1 MFVSNT
7 AGIYATLGYNFS
19 DPNGDISNLSADTLS
34 HMNSMP
40 AMINSWQASDITNNS
55 VNGYFKNPVAN
66 DVQTI
71 WNTANSIISL
81 TADNETLNSTIYVTA
96 TALAVTSNAFMIHTN
111 RISNVDSL
119 TNTTNAVDTTA
130 PYYTTAIAYGVNALY
145 ITNQSDGI
153 INNSP
158 ILGSFTSIL
167 IGPQISANAN
177 TISPY
182 VTLISNSIDS
192 LSNTSNLSAGQIT
205 QINNDLS
212 NTNSLLSGR
221 RTADFTFY
229 SNLKTFVN
237 NYNTVR
243 GINNM
248 GETEKY
254 LANNF
259 IGTDKLKTRINS

>member
-7 AGIYATLGYNFS
+7 AGVYTALGYNFS

-40 AMINSWQASDITNNS
+40 AIINSWQAADITNNS
-55 VNGYFKNPVAN
+55 VTGYFKNPVAN

-71 WNTANSIISL
+71 WDTANSIITL
-81 TADNETLNSTIYVTA
+81 TQNNETLNTTIYVTA

-111 RISNVDSL
+111 RISNVEPFTGADG
-119 TNTTNAVDTTA
+119 VDTSA
-130 PYYTTAIAYGVNALY
+130 PFYTTAIAYGINALY
-145 ITNQSDGI
+145 ITNQTDGI

-167 IGPQISANAN
+167 VGPQISANAN

-182 VTLISNSIDS
+182 VTLISHSIDS
-192 LSNTSNLSAGQIT
+192 LSNTSNLTAGQIT

-212 NTNSLLSGR
+212 NTNSLLSSR
-221 RTADFTFY
+221 RTADFTYY
-229 SNLKTFVN
+229 SNLKTFIN
-237 NYNTVR
+237 NYNIVK
-243 GINNM
+243 GIGNM